1 MSAGELS
8 NRPKRKFKPPT
19 LAGISLKHSLSS
31 LRVTEFRK
39 TFNPP
44 MFKGRL
50 VPRAWNRDWMLFFG
64 ADTMAV
70 WGWGITL
77 FPICSSAFNDNRGLA
92 IHNGCPIDLPCVF
105 NTHMMC
111 LPIDKFIE
119 VTPTANA
126 ATSRINFA

>member
-8 NRPKRKFKPPT
+8 NRPKRNFKPPI
-19 LAGISLKHSLSS
+19 LAGISLKNSPGS

-44 MFKGRL
+44 KFKGRL
-50 VPRAWNRDWMLFFG
+50 VPRAWNGDWMQHFG
-64 ADTMAV
+64 ANTMPV

-77 FPICSSAFNDNRGLA
+77 FPIYPAAFDDNRGLA

-105 NTHMMC
+105 NTHMMW
-111 LPIDKFIE
+111 LPTDKFIDD
-119 VTPTANA
+119 TPTANA
-126 ATSRINFA
+126 ATSRKIFA